1 MKLYTSMGPN
11 PRAVRMFLAE
21 KGIELPLE
29 SVDLMSGENR
39 EAAHTARNPAGQ
51 MPCLE
56 LDDGSFLSE
65 ITAICEYLEEKQP
78 EPALIGST
86 PEERAETRMWT
97 RRIDLNIVENLGN
110 GFRYGEGLPLFKE
123 RIHVIPQAADDLK
136 AIAREKLAW
145 LDGLMG
151 GAEGRSWI
159 CGDRFTLADILLF
172 AFLEF
177 GAQVGQ
183 PLSGDLAWLPG
194 WMERVGKRPSAEATR

>member
-29 SVDLMSGENR
+29 SVDLMAGENR
-39 EAAHTARNPAGQ
+39 QASHTARNPAGQ

-65 ITAICEYLEEKQP
+65 ITAICEYLEEKHP
-78 EPALIGST
+78 EPVLIGST

-97 RRIDLNIVENLGN
+97 RRLDLNIIENLAN
-110 GFRYGEGLPLFKE
+110 GFRYGEGLPLFKD
-123 RIHVIPQAADDLK
+123 RIHVIPQASDDLK

-145 LDGLMG
+145 LDGLM
-151 GAEGRSWI
+151 EGRSWI

-172 AFLEF
+172 AFLDF
-177 GAQVGQ
+177 GGQVGQ
-183 PLSGDLAWLPG
+183 PLPGDLAWLPG
-194 WMERVGKRPSAEATR
+194 WLERVGKRPSAEATG